1 MFAFVEVSL
10 LFAKM
15 DDDFGRTRDVVAMP
29 IAARPR
35 HYRIDRTS
43 GGLPRGLHLFAGGNE
58 CEQRDPENNA
68 KENHGFHE
76 RADSTAARFPINPK
90 CDCRSCVATRLWRV
104 RKRPAGPWLQHRL
117 RLTLRL

>member
-29 IAARPR
+29 IAAWPR
-35 HYRIDRTS
+35 HYGVDRTT
-43 GGLPRGLHLFAGGNE
+43 GGLPRGLHLFAGRNAR
-58 CEQRDPENNA
+58 EQDDAKGNA

-76 RADSTAARFPINPK
+76 RADSP
-90 CDCRSCVATRLWRV
+90 
-104 RKRPAGPWLQHRL
+104 RKRL
-117 RLTLRL
+117 RLTRLNAPDAFSNSFSIPYVIGV